1 MCRSITGR
9 HLRGGRPC
17 RPPLREF
24 PHALPPGRVGAER
37 SVKGDRRTMLEQT
50 ATRQWALQA
59 TELDDSRFD
68 PLLSALIVLTK
79 HFDRP
84 MSRAALISGLPT
96 SGARMS
102 PPLFVD
108 RKSGVYG
115 KGVAVSVDLCGGRLL
130 HKNNK

>member
-37 SVKGDRRTMLEQT
+37 SVKGDRHTMLEQT

-59 TELDDSRFD
+59 TELDDSRLD

-79 HFDRP
+79 HFDRH
-84 MSRAALISGLPT
+84 MSRDALISGLPT
-96 SGARMS
+96 SGDRMS
-102 PPLFVD
+102 PCLFVH
-108 RKSGVYG
+108 RKSAGEGRRECERMVH
-115 KGVAVSVDLCGGRLL
+115 GGSR
-130 HKNNK
+130 KSKKKKT

>member
-59 TELDDSRFD
+59 TELDDSRLD
-68 PLLSALIVLTK
+68 PLLSALIVLNK

-84 MSRAALISGLPT
+84 ISRDALISGLPT
-96 SGARMS
+96 SGHRSS
-102 PPLFVD
+102 PSLFV
-108 RKSGVYG
+108 RSAARAGLG
-115 KGVAVSVDLCGGRLL
+115 IGRACVGEERCRYVLFS
-130 HKNNK
+130 